1 MPLDFRTFR
10 KEIEGE
16 GYLLLPTTKNHYWVL
31 RSDGG
36 KLITFAVSH
45 KKSSRGTV
53 FDPYVSNVRKAI
65 KRDKAQGF

>member
-1 MPLDFRTFR
+1 MPLDFRTFK

-16 GYLLLPTTKNHYWVL
+16 GYALLQTTQNHYWVV
-31 RSDGG
+31 REDGG

-53 FDPYVSNVRKAI
+53 FDAYIVNVRKAI